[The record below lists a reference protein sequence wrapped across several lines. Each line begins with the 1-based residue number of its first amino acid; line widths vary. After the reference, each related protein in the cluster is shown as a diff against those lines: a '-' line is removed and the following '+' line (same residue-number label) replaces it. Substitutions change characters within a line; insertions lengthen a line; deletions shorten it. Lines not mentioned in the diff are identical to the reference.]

1 MSGTVTPVI
10 FASKVLSYLIYPL
23 SAGLLV
29 ALVGMCVC
37 IRHQRIGLSMILV
50 GVMLIWVP
58 STRPVSYWLRGSL
71 ERSYPPRQVNEIPQ
85 TEVIVVLGGG
95 LGPAIPPRLYP
106 DLESGADRV
115 MYAAQLY
122 RAGKAPLVVPSGG
135 YLDWYTTGQSEAESM
150 KTVLEGQ
157 GVPASAILQERNS
170 RTTEEN
176 AQCVM
181 ALLEERGLGT
191 ILLVTSA
198 LHMRR
203 AHKAFRSVGLD
214 VVPAATDYEVVDEGD
229 RTWLRWLP
237 SVGHLEGS
245 TRAIKEYV
253 GYWVYAL
260 KRRTT
265 AGACTQK
272 NE

>member
-1 MSGTVTPVI
+1 MLFV
-10 FASKVLSYLIYPL
+10 SKVLSYLIYPL

-29 ALVGMCVC
+29 TLVGSCVC
-37 IRHQRIGLSMILV
+37 IRHKRIGWPLILL

-58 STRPVSYWLRGSL
+58 ATRPVSYWLRGSL
-71 ERSYPPRQVNEIPQ
+71 ERLYPPRKVNEIPR

-95 LGPAIPPRLYP
+95 LDPVVPPRVYP
-106 DLESGADRV
+106 DLKSGADRV
-115 MYAAQLY
+115 MHAARLY

-135 YLDWYTTGQSEAESM
+135 YLDWYSTGQSEAESM
-150 KTVLEGQ
+150 KAVLEGQ
-157 GVPASAILQERNS
+157 GVPGSAILEERDS

-181 ALLEERGLGT
+181 ALLEKRGLGT

-203 AHKAFRSVGLD
+203 AHKAFLSVGFD
-214 VVPAATDYEVVDEGD
+214 VIPAATDYEVVDMRD

-237 SVGHLEGS
+237 TVGHLEGS
-245 TRAIKEYV
+245 TRALKEYV

-265 AGACTQK
+265 VGKCTEK
-272 NE
+272 ND